1 MTTIVYIPLA
11 ISITP
16 PYQHLI
22 LIYTWKNLKKIKIRN
37 LDHVV
42 STNMKYNNQVNG
54 VVDNGL
60 ELYSNFSLARN
71 PIKEPHT
78 VVTTILR

>member
-1 MTTIVYIPLA
+1 
-11 ISITP
+11 
-16 PYQHLI
+16 
-22 LIYTWKNLKKIKIRN
+22 
-37 LDHVV
+37 
-42 STNMKYNNQVNG
+42 MKYNNQVNG

-71 PIKEPHT
+71 PIKEPPT